1 MRGRGYAKDK
11 RGVYIG
17 GLVINIMLI
26 KIYEINV
33 GDCLVVS
40 IRFPIFV

>member
-17 GLVINIMLI
+17 GLVINNQLLMNMTRCRGI
-26 KIYEINV
+26 KK
-33 GDCLVVS
+33 GK
-40 IRFPIFV
+40 P